1 MTRYMKLTGIVLVLV
16 LALASC
22 HGAVA
27 QKPIKPV
34 SRVDLARY
42 MGRWYVIAAIPTRF
56 GGDGYDQ
63 VETYR
68 REPNGDIHTS
78 FRFHAGGFDGPLK
91 TIHSTATVVRGTGD
105 AEWVVHLFWVLREQY
120 IVGWLA
126 RDYSRVIVARD
137 ARDYVWLMART
148 PQIPASAYR
157 RMLERVR
164 AMGYDVDRIRRV
176 PQRWTSSGDRSRAA
190 RAGGPRTR
198 SSPARASA
206 PDAGGRSHRGAGRP

>member
-1 MTRYMKLTGIVLVLV
+1 MTRYMKLTGIALV
-16 LALASC
+16 LALAAC
-22 HGAVA
+22 RGAVA
-27 QKPIKPV
+27 QKPIRPV
-34 SRVDLARY
+34 SRVDLSRY

-157 RMLERVR
+157 RMLARVR

-176 PQRWTSSGDRSRAA
+176 PQRWTGSGNRSWAVRPSGPRRVRSAA
-190 RAGGPRTR
+190 RASVGDEGGGSR
-198 SSPARASA
+198 
-206 PDAGGRSHRGAGRP
+206 GGAGR